1 MKEDRLNI
9 SAYIRNPF
17 NHYLN
22 FNSKTVTTDFMT
34 NSSDKDPMRRFGVSV
49 SYRIGKL
56 QARVKKAERSI
67 ENDDVK
73 SGSGQSSQ
81 GVKQ

>member
-1 MKEDRLNI
+1 MKEDRLNV
-9 SAYIRNPF
+9 SAYVQNPF

-22 FNSKTVTTDFMT
+22 YNNKTKTTDFMT
-34 NSSDKDPMRRFGVSV
+34 NSCYKESMRSFGISV

-73 SGSGQSSQ
+73 SGSEQSSQ
-81 GVKQ
+81 SVKQ